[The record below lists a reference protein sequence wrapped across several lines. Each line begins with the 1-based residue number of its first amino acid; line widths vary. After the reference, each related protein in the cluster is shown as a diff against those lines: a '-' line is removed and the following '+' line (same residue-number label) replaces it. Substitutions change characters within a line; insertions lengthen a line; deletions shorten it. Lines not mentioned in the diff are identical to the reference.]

1 MTTKKPYRTW
11 TTGEKVTETM
21 LNEQIRDNGDAIWV
35 GTTAGDMEYYSA
47 ADAKTRVP
55 IGTNGKVWGVSG
67 GIPGWIA
74 QASNPIVQ
82 RKGGSATDWNTGGT
96 TNYSPTKPIVQVG
109 TGGPYY
115 TLNVSGSL
123 YYGTGI
129 VTFPQA
135 FSQKPIIYLTIGSSG
150 FVLFSYGVYNIT
162 TTSFYFVINCTS
174 NAYTFPVH
182 WMAVGEE

>member
-11 TTGEKVTETM
+11 TTGEKVTEAM

-47 ADAKTRVP
+47 ADAKTRIP
-55 IGTNGKVWGVSG
+55 IGTNGKVLGVSSG
-67 GIPGWIA
+67 LPAWIA

-82 RKGGSATDWNTGGT
+82 RKGGSATDWNVGGT

-109 TGGPYY
+109 TGGAYGVINP
-115 TLNVSGSL
+115 SGSI
-123 YYGTGI
+123 YYGTGTI
-129 VTFPQA
+129 TFPQA
-135 FSQKPIIYLTIGSSG
+135 FSQKPMVTVTLGTSG

-162 TTSFYFVINCTS
+162 TTKFDFVINCS
-174 NAYTFPVH
+174 LQNYSFLIH
-182 WMAVGEE
+182 WIAVGEE